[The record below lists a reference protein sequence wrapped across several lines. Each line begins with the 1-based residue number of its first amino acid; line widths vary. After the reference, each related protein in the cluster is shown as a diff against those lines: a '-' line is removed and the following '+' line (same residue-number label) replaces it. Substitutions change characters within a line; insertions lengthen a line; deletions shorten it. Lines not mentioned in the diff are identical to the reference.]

1 MSRRLLPALV
11 PVCTALCLAAGV
23 AHAQEGDSAPLSLE
37 EALSTALANNLE
49 LVAAK
54 KDPLIAEQQ
63 IQVNRAPFDGVLEAE
78 SGYTERDDDS
88 ARNGTSQTDF
98 VSPVVPDEFTSFT
111 ADFPLATDGTSA
123 SATYLHLL
131 NFGFRYSLEY
141 AFNDT
146 NFSQTT
152 IQLASLSS
160 QSSADTVSGLTLGFQ
175 MPLLRGF
182 GKEVNMINLTLARS
196 GLDISREDLRLSA
209 MQTLNGVEDAYW
221 DVLAAR
227 EQLRISRLS
236 LERARDLLE
245 LNRKK
250 VEVGTLAPIE
260 ITQAEAGVA
269 SQEEGVIV
277 AETTLENAEDAL
289 LRLMAVPESSP
300 LWDESLQLTDRPSY
314 APQDVDLDAS
324 IAKGLEHRPEIVVAR
339 QQLKDNELS
348 ERVARKN
355 TRHQLDLSGFVN
367 PTRGDGNEL
376 QISRDAVSNQTVDST
391 SDNEGTNWRVGL
403 LYRYP
408 LRNRQAKADYAIA
421 RLNREKGVTAIQQAE
436 QTIRVDVRTAV
447 RNVDSG
453 VQRVEAARKNVELQ
467 QKKLD
472 AEQKKFENGMS
483 TSFEVLTFQNDL
495 ANAELAEIRARL
507 DYIKSLAALERATGT
522 LLEARGMQINP

>member
-1 MSRRLLPALV
+1 MSRRLLPALI

-23 AHAQEGDSAPLSLE
+23 AYAQEGDSAPLSLE

-49 LVAAK
+49 LVSAK

-63 IQVNRAPFDGVLEAE
+63 IQVAHAPFDAVAGASAGFSQFDSDEVFTDNISGVSLPSVPSDRTTPVA
-78 SGYTERDDDS
+78 S
-88 ARNGTSQTDF
+88 ARLD
-98 VSPVVPDEFTSFT
+98 
-111 ADFPLATDGTSA
+111 
-123 SATYLHLL
+123 HLL
-131 NFGFRYSLEY
+131 NYGANYSLVYDYQDPDGTDVRIDSSTGALTSVSTANTAQGFTLEY
-141 AFNDT
+141 N
-146 NFSQTT
+146 Q
-152 IQLASLSS
+152 
-160 QSSADTVSGLTLGFQ
+160 
-175 MPLLRGF
+175 PLLLGL
-182 GKEVNMINLTLARS
+182 GKEVNMIDLTLARS

-227 EQLRISRLS
+227 EQLRISGLS
-236 LERARDLLE
+236 LDRANDLLE

-269 SQEEGVIV
+269 SQEEGVIL

-289 LRLMAVPESSP
+289 LRLMAVPDSSP
-300 LWDESLQLTDRPSY
+300 LWDQSLQLTDRPSY
-314 APQDVDLDAS
+314 EPQDLDLDAS
-324 IAKGLEHRPEIVVAR
+324 IAKGLEHRPEIIVAR

-355 TRHQLDLSGFVN
+355 TRHQLDLQA
-367 PTRGDGNEL
+367 R
-376 QISRDAVSNQTVDST
+376 ISPEAQSDFDQVFQSQAFTSNTTTDTST
-391 SDNEGTNWRVGL
+391 TDWSLGL

-408 LRNRQAKADYAIA
+408 LRNRQAKANYAIA
-421 RLNREKGVTAIQQAE
+421 RLTTEKGIAGIQQAE

-507 DYIKSLAALERATGT
+507 DYIKSLAALESATGT
-522 LLEARGMQINP
+522 LLEARGMQIAP